1 VSKKREVQQ
10 AWLEAA
16 MKLYDT
22 GDEHEQRMLFAR
34 TCKSA
39 SSRFTAKELEE
50 ATRDMRYWIEKGQTG

>member
-1 VSKKREVQQ
+1 MSKKSEVRQK
-10 AWLEAA
+10 WLEAA

-22 GDEHEQRMLFAR
+22 GDKHERRMLFAR

-50 ATRDMRYWIEKGQTG
+50 AIRDMMYWIEKGEAG